1 MSVNSK
7 EINIPINS
15 EKRDPFYGR
24 SKSEI
29 GLGLVQN
36 MSFDTIET
44 AILANVKSTVDEG
57 VAYNYE
63 SYASDSD
70 PILANIVKLKPNSSR
85 TVLHFSLGTWTKNSE
100 FISRDT
106 ATLELRSNRTN
117 VSYNLYVTEPYP
129 NNGFDSTDSSLN
141 RSTPLTS
148 TKVII
153 REFNT
158 GGWLVSLKVVDR
170 TIDAIWV
177 NLVESKNIDIQNP
190 MSNIYEESEF
200 GRSIEFY
207 CDKSRIST
215 NLDIGGASLVAKALN
230 HPVPIKLKSVDPDD
244 YYNSR
249 SKMYSLSNID
259 ISGQI
264 GTPSL
269 IKDNTIVSI
278 PILTD
283 ENTCKSDQ
291 LIPLSVNR
299 LNHQIKFR
307 ISGNCMSNSQLDS
320 WKKAQTDQRN
330 LSAFL
335 DTDPEAI
342 NEYPVSITELTH
354 DINVEI
360 GRGSYYGSVPESGPV
375 GGSGYGRYE
384 FSSGKVNYATIQD
397 SSNGRNEYYEY
408 NLESKSWLPTS
419 NKYMT
424 RDKSVSLSTKSNSF
438 SELNLVIHGLDHD
451 LKLEV
456 ANLEYRNSRGIA
468 TDSNGLLN
476 SGGKIDSG
484 IRNLTWEE
492 PDGVES
498 ETRRNSYAT
507 GSVSI
512 NTFEKNSYQCLNLN
526 IHGLDH
532 NILLDFYRVRTD
544 VLKGPSSDD
553 VLRSDSYRPNSN
565 GKDILGSIEVDT
577 FTKRIQNF
585 KLEVID
591 GRYSDCTRG
600 LALKLNDNFM
610 PYDQINDLG
619 DYGDYLPTAPSSDE
633 IESIY
638 PTINGI
644 PFTGDFRYK
653 VKYPSNLEIDGI
665 SKEHSVRNV
674 VVPAYHYGSSLEQS
688 GTHDW
693 EVLGN
698 IRVTE
703 YNSNGIPVSVLK
715 SLRYLNDNSSVNK
728 GYGLTRMTTIDSS
741 ATGTSQE
748 KIKKYL
754 DSLGDDSDSVS
765 VKALKLIIGA
775 TNSSS
780 ESVTE
785 DIENI
790 KTSIESAKTE
800 LKEYTNSKVSSTETK
815 LTQGMDSVRV
825 ELKEYTNSSVK
836 GLESKVN
843 NSIVSSVGSAKTEL
857 KEYTNTSIK
866 TSEDNLL
873 KKINDAKGSSLH
885 SGSSLNDAGAHQW
898 EVLSS
903 IRVAGYSS
911 NGSAVSRINKSS
923 YLDSVNEYSNG
934 FGLTRL
940 AVANS
945 STLEDNINPA
955 DKVDNIMNSLTNDED
970 VISVKVLKYV
980 VRALTERIDKL
991 EKSILIK

>member
-44 AILANVKSTVDEG
+44 AILANVKSTVDDG

-70 PILANIVKLKPNSSR
+70 PILADIVKLKPNSSR
-85 TVLHFSLGTWTKNSE
+85 TVLHFSLGTWTQNSE

-106 ATLELRSNRTN
+106 ATLELRSNKTN

-190 MSNIYEESEF
+190 MSNIYEDSEF

-230 HPVPIKLKSVDPDD
+230 HPVPIKLKPVDPDD
-244 YYNSR
+244 YYNSSSR
-249 SKMYSLSNID
+249 IYSLSNID

-283 ENTCKSDQ
+283 EDTCKSDQ

-307 ISGNCMSNSQLDS
+307 ISGNCMSSSQLES

-360 GRGSYYGSVPESGPV
+360 GRASYYGSVPESGSV
-375 GGSGYGRYE
+375 GGTGYGRYE
-384 FSSGKVNYATIQD
+384 FSGGKVNYATIQD

-408 NLESKSWLPTS
+408 NSESNSWLPTS
-419 NKYMT
+419 NKYLT
-424 RDKSVSLSTKSNSF
+424 RDKSASLSTKSNSF

-451 LKLEV
+451 IKLEV
-456 ANLEYRNSRGIA
+456 ANLEYRNSRGVA
-468 TDSNGLLN
+468 TDGNGLLN
-476 SGGKIDSG
+476 STSKINSG
-484 IRNLTWEE
+484 VRNLTWEE
-492 PDGVES
+492 LDGVES
-498 ETRRNSYAT
+498 EARRNSYVT
-507 GSVSI
+507 GNIKI
-512 NTFEKNSYQCLNLN
+512 NTFEKNSYQCLDLN
-526 IHGLDH
+526 VHGLDH
-532 NILLDFYRVRTD
+532 DISLDFHRVETD

-553 VLRSDSYRPNSN
+553 VLKSDSYRPNSN
-565 GKDILGSIEVDT
+565 GKDILGSIKIDT
-577 FTKRIQNF
+577 FTGRIQNF

-591 GRYSDCTRG
+591 SRYSDCTRG
-600 LALKLNDNFM
+600 LALKLDGNFM

-633 IESIY
+633 IEDIY

-653 VKYPSNLEIDGI
+653 VKYPSNLEVDGI
-665 SKEHSVRNV
+665 SKEHSVRNI

-703 YNSNGIPVSVLK
+703 YNSSGSPVSTLK
-715 SLRYLNDNSSVNK
+715 SLRYLNNSSSVSN
-728 GYGLTRMTTIDSS
+728 GYGLTKITTIDSS

-748 KIKKYL
+748 KLKKYL
-754 DSLGDDSDSVS
+754 DSLGDDSDSIS
-765 VKALKLIIGA
+765 VKALKLIINA

-785 DIENI
+785 DIDEI
-790 KTSIESAKTE
+790 RSSIESTKTE
-800 LKEYTNSKVSSTETK
+800 LKEYTDSSIKSSELK
-815 LTQGMDSVRV
+815 LTQEIDKVKNSAFH
-825 ELKEYTNSSVK
+825 TNST
-836 GLESKVN
+836 L
-843 NSIVSSVGSAKTEL
+843 
-857 KEYTNTSIK
+857 
-866 TSEDNLL
+866 
-873 KKINDAKGSSLH
+873 
-885 SGSSLNDAGAHQW
+885 SGSGAHQW

-911 NGSAVSRINKSS
+911 SGSSVSRLSKTS
-923 YLDSVNEYSNG
+923 YLDSSTEYPNG
-934 FGLTRL
+934 YGLTRL
-940 AVANS
+940 AVADS
-945 STLEDNINPA
+945 STLDSDISPA
-955 DKVDNIMNSLTNDED
+955 DKISNIVNSLSNDED
-970 VISVKVLKYV
+970 TISVRVLKYL
-980 VRALTERIDKL
+980 VRALTERINKL
-991 EKSILIK
+991 EESILIK

>member
-44 AILANVKSTVDEG
+44 AILANVKNTVDEG

-63 SYASDSD
+63 FYASDSD
-70 PILANIVKLKPNSSR
+70 PILADIVKLKPNSSR

-129 NNGFDSTDSSLN
+129 NNGFDSTDLN
-141 RSTPLTS
+141 LNKSTPLTS

-153 REFNT
+153 KEFNT
-158 GGWLVSLKVVDR
+158 GGWLVSLKIVDKS
-170 TIDAIWV
+170 IDAIWI

-190 MSNIYEESEF
+190 MANIYGDSEF

-215 NLDIGGASLVAKALN
+215 NLDIGGASLIAKSLN
-230 HPVPIKLKSVDPDD
+230 HSVPIKIKPVDPDD

-259 ISGQI
+259 ISGLT
-264 GTPSL
+264 GTSSL

-283 ENTCKSDQ
+283 EETCKSDQ

-307 ISGNCMSNSQLDS
+307 LSGNCMSRPQLDS

-330 LSAFL
+330 SFAFL

-342 NEYPVSITELTH
+342 NEYPISISELTH

-360 GRGSYYGSVPESGPV
+360 GRGSYYGSVPESGSV

-384 FSSGKVNYATIQD
+384 FSEGKVNYATIQD

-408 NLESKSWLPTS
+408 NSSSNSWLPTS
-419 NKYMT
+419 DKYLT
-424 RDKSVSLSTKSNSF
+424 REKSASLSTKSNSF

-468 TDSNGLLN
+468 TDNNGLLN
-476 SGGKIDSG
+476 SVNKVSSG
-484 IRNLTWEE
+484 VRNLTWEDL
-492 PDGVES
+492 DGIES
-498 ETRRNSYAT
+498 EDRRNSYAT
-507 GSVSI
+507 GSISI
-512 NTFEKNSYQCLNLN
+512 NTFEKNSYQCLDLKV
-526 IHGLDH
+526 HGLDH
-532 NILLDFYRVRTD
+532 NIHLNFYRVDTN
-544 VLKGPSSDD
+544 VLKGPSSDS
-553 VLRSDSYRPNSN
+553 VLKSDLYRPNSN
-565 GKDILGSIEVDT
+565 GKDILGSIELDT
-577 FTKRIQNF
+577 FTKRVQNF

-591 GRYSDCTRG
+591 GRYSDCSRG
-600 LALKLNDNFM
+600 LALKIDENFM
-610 PYDQINDLG
+610 PYDMINDSG

-653 VKYPSNLEIDGI
+653 VKYPSNLEVDGI
-665 SKEHSVRNV
+665 SKEHSVRNITI
-674 VVPAYHYGSSLEQS
+674 PAYHSGSSLEKS
-688 GTHDW
+688 GNHDW

-698 IRVTE
+698 IRVSE
-703 YNSNGIPVSVLK
+703 YDSNGIPVSNLK
-715 SLRYLNDNSSVNK
+715 SLRYMSMDGSVTN
-728 GYGLTRMTTIDSS
+728 GYGLTRITTIDSS

-748 KIKKYL
+748 KLEKYL
-754 DSLGDDSDSVS
+754 ASLGNDSDSVS
-765 VKALKLIIGA
+765 VKALKLIINA

-780 ESVTE
+780 ESVIE
-785 DIENI
+785 DIDEI
-790 KTSIESAKTE
+790 KESIDSTKAE
-800 LKEYTNSKVSSTETK
+800 LKSYSDSSVKSLELK
-815 LTQGMDSVRV
+815 LTQDIDKAKNSA
-825 ELKEYTNSSVK
+825 LHTNST
-836 GLESKVN
+836 L
-843 NSIVSSVGSAKTEL
+843 
-857 KEYTNTSIK
+857 
-866 TSEDNLL
+866 
-873 KKINDAKGSSLH
+873 
-885 SGSSLNDAGAHQW
+885 SGSGAHQW

-903 IRVAGYSS
+903 IRVAGYNSS
-911 NGSAVSRINKSS
+911 GLSVSRLNKSNYS
-923 YLDSVNEYSNG
+923 DSSIEYSNG
-934 FGLTRL
+934 YGLTRL
-940 AVANS
+940 AVADS
-945 STLEDNINPA
+945 STLDSDISPS
-955 DKVDNIMNSLTNDED
+955 DKIDNIMNSLANDED
-970 VISVKVLKYV
+970 VISVRALRYLVK
-980 VRALTERIDKL
+980 ALTERINKL
-991 EKSILIK
+991 EESILIK